1 MAFDSKANAKIKAAD
16 SRRMFSDQLD
26 ANKTIDIISLGFASE
41 KVSFQATG
49 NLAGTIEFSINGKDF
64 FGSAA
69 ISTTPSS
76 YSTHNVSSVKI
87 TRTSGSG
94 KLAIAAK

>member
-1 MAFDSKANAKIKAAD
+1 MAFDKRANARIKPAD
-16 SRRMFSDQLD
+16 SRMMFSDQLD
-26 ANKTIDIISLGFASE
+26 ENKVTDIISLGFASE

-49 NLAGTIEFSINGKDF
+49 DLAGTIEFSINGKDY

-69 ISTTPSS
+69 ISTTPGS
-76 YSTHNVSSVKI
+76 YSTHNVTSVRV